1 MHQIYQMNKEQA
13 SIILM
18 NFVKQKLRFQG
29 KTLQDLQQERK
40 GAIF

>member
-1 MHQIYQMNKEQA
+1 MHQIDQVNTKTSFY
-13 SIILM
+13 
-18 NFVKQKLRFQG
+18 NFSEFCQTKLRFQG

>member
-1 MHQIYQMNKEQA
+1 MHQINQMNKEQA

-29 KTLQDLQQERK
+29 KPLQDLHQERK